1 MIITDGVRA
10 EVLER
15 ALTARPLEACGL
27 LAFDTDGVLRQA
39 YCVPNAA
46 GSTVE
51 FTIDPAEHHRMVR
64 MADASG
70 WTIRGAFHSHPAGP
84 AVPSATDLAGA
95 PGGEW
100 IDVIV
105 GLGGHAPEMR
115 AWRVVAGVPVEEP
128 LEAEE

>member
-1 MIITDGVRA
+1 M
-10 EVLER
+10 
-15 ALTARPLEACGL
+15 EACGL
-27 LAFDTDGVLRQA
+27 LAFDTEGVLRKA
-39 YCVPNAA
+39 YCVPNADE
-46 GSTVE
+46 STVE
-51 FTIDPAEHHRMVR
+51 FTIDPAEHHRVVR

-84 AVPSATDLAGA
+84 AVPSTTDVAGA

-105 GLGGHAPEMR
+105 GLGGPAPELR
-115 AWRVVAGVPVEEP
+115 AWRIVEGVPVEEP